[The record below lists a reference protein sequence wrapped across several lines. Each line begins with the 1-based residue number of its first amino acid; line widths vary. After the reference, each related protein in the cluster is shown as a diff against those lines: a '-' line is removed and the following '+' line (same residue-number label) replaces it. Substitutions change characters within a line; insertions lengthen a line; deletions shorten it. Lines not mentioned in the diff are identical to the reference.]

1 MQVVGKAWQASG
13 GTSNQDTDSNQRWVE
28 TLVSGSR
35 MLCKTASSL
44 PGREGIDEVREARIC
59 LDKVRTRLDEE
70 DKRLRASV
78 DLAEGVW
85 NSVMALKGKIC
96 LSLMIRIA

>member
-13 GTSNQDTDSNQRWVE
+13 ETPNQDTDSNQRWVE

-44 PGREGIDEVREARIC
+44 PGREGVDEVREARIC
-59 LDKVRTRLDEE
+59 LDKARMRLD
-70 DKRLRASV
+70 DDNRLKASV

-85 NSVMALKGKIC
+85 NSVVALKGNIVPP
-96 LSLMIRIA
+96 